1 MNRTL
6 PIVSVIAAVVAASTV
21 TAVFLSRFPNRPA
34 VSQEQRET
42 RERFFGSNKE
52 MYPIQKG
59 QEMRPRW

>member
-1 MNRTL
+1 M
-6 PIVSVIAAVVAASTV
+6 
-21 TAVFLSRFPNRPA
+21 TAVFLSRSPNRPA
-34 VSQEQRET
+34 VSQEQREA